1 MKNGILLFG
10 VFGLFLCSCGNN
22 LAGSETTN
30 GDEVM
35 VTATADSI
43 YGTAPAGNKVY
54 LFSSHY
60 CPYNDSGFSSVSEAD
75 TSGTFSFS
83 NLAEGEYT
91 IYCKL
96 ANSDSSVIVQSI
108 QIQSNHLNTPDTVAF
123 DENGSFSGK
132 LIDSSGIPLSQSY
145 VYISGSSFFTIT
157 DSLGMYVLNAMPKGN
172 YLVTFSKESNGIN
185 SPNKNRTIAVA
196 VNAGKNT
203 AVDPATY

>member
-10 VFGLFLCSCGNN
+10 VFALFLCSCGNN

-35 VTATADSI
+35 VTATADRI

-54 LFSSHY
+54 LFSNHY
-60 CPYNDSGFSSVSEAD
+60 CPYNDSGFSSVSKTD
-75 TSGTFSFS
+75 TSGSFSFN

-96 ANSDSSVIVQSI
+96 ANSDSSVIIQSI
-108 QIQSNHLNTPDTVAF
+108 QVQSNHWSTPDTVEF

-132 LIDSSGIPLSQSY
+132 LIDSSGIALSQSY
-145 VYISGSSFFTIT
+145 VYISGSPFFTIT
-157 DSLGMYVLNAMPKGN
+157 DSSGIYILKAVPKGN

-185 SPNKNRTIAVA
+185 PPNKNRTIAVA

-203 AVDPATY
+203 AIDPATY